1 MPSSPHKI
9 RIRVD
14 RRSSVPAYRQ
24 IAEDL
29 RYRIATGSISIG
41 EKLPTLA
48 EGAKLWAVNLHTV
61 RRAYGELAAA
71 GLTELSRGR
80 GSIVTAKDPTSIAG
94 ARDDLSSF
102 VDWVGAHAKARF
114 GLEPDDLAALLT
126 IPKRGGGAAHVLP
139 VLECSEEQA
148 AHHADEIAAAW
159 DVETRGQSL
168 ERSSEPPPG
177 PFVVTYFHYNDIRLR
192 WPHRMRDA
200 VFLSIVPS
208 HSLKQRMQRQ
218 RRSAGTS
225 EAVLYER
232 ADTMASSIAA
242 DISAMLGK
250 SSIRLETKTI
260 QTMPSRLS
268 LAGDRMHLF
277 PPRLWAQLTDAQRK
291 DGNVF
296 QVEYEITP
304 ADLAGLGLR
313 FGWAPQPSQ

>member
-1 MPSSPHKI
+1 MPASPHKI

-14 RRSSVPAYRQ
+14 KRSTVPAYRQ

-29 RYRIATGSISIG
+29 RYRIATGSVAIG

-61 RRAYGELAAA
+61 RRAYGELATA

-80 GSIVTAKDPTSIAG
+80 GTIVTAKDPTSIAG

-114 GLEPDDLAALLT
+114 GLESDDLAALLT
-126 IPKRGGGAAHVLP
+126 VPKRGGGTAHVLS

-148 AHHADEIAAAW
+148 AHHAEDIAAAW
-159 DVETRGQSL
+159 DVKTCGQSL
-168 ERSSEPPPG
+168 ERSNEPPPG

-200 VFLSIVPS
+200 VFVSIVPS

-218 RRSAGTS
+218 RRNVGANQ
-225 EAVLYER
+225 AILYER
-232 ADTMASSIAA
+232 ADTMARSIAA

-250 SSIRLETKTI
+250 SSIQLEIKTI
-260 QTMPSRLS
+260 KAMPDRLS
-268 LAGDRMHLF
+268 LADDRMHLF

-291 DGNVF
+291 DRSVF
-296 QVEYEITP
+296 QVEYEIAP

-313 FGWAPQPSQ
+313 FGWTPRPSQ